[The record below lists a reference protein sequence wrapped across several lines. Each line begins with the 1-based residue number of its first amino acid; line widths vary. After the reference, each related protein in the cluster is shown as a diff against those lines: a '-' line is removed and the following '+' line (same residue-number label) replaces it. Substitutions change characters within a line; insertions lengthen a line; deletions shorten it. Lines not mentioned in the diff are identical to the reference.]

1 MRGWARVAIIAQVVG
16 QASLWAKGGRQLRD
30 VVLAFEDD
38 PRAGR
43 VARARASAEAS
54 AAGGRRITGV
64 LHTVAHDACIPQA
77 VEEGWVVARRGGD
90 QRESGEEGTAA
101 QHRRGRRRTL
111 VAATLAQQ
119 LRGAPSTCLF
129 YI

>member
-1 MRGWARVAIIAQVVG
+1 
-16 QASLWAKGGRQLRD
+16 
-30 VVLAFEDD
+30 
-38 PRAGR
+38 
-43 VARARASAEAS
+43 
-54 AAGGRRITGV
+54 
-64 LHTVAHDACIPQA
+64 
-77 VEEGWVVARRGGD
+77 VARRGGD